1 MGAKRIRRDLRAAMD
16 LGRPVLARRRLW
28 KADHLEGFVVG
39 VDRSWAL
46 LHLVRDVDLIGW
58 SAVRLDTIRDVE
70 HQDHGFLGRAL
81 ALTGA
86 RPGMLDVDL
95 SDLPPLL
102 RSAARRFPI
111 LTLYTEARD
120 PSVCAIGRPQ
130 RIGARSV
137 TFLDISSEAEW
148 ADDTRGIRLD
158 DVTRVDLGGRYEDV
172 LHRLAGYPPIPG

>member
-1 MGAKRIRRDLRAAMD
+1 MYFRAFRAPKPD
-16 LGRPVLARRRLW
+16 
-28 KADHLEGFVVG
+28 
-39 VDRSWAL
+39 
-46 LHLVRDVDLIGW
+46 
-58 SAVRLDTIRDVE
+58 
-70 HQDHGFLGRAL
+70 GRAL

-130 RIGARSV
+130 RIGGGK
-137 TFLDISSEAEW
+137 SSAFVGI
-148 ADDTRGIRLD
+148 APASAVKQKKRAGSDDPAQHDHQRRM
-158 DVTRVDLGGRYEDV
+158 GGETSR
-172 LHRLAGYPPIPG
+172 RCRK